1 MTETLSGVVER
12 VTFHNEENGFCVLR
26 VKTRGA
32 RELATVVGH
41 APSVA
46 PGEFVDAEGAW
57 VQDREHGRQFRS
69 ERLRVTPPGTLE
81 GIEKYLASGMIKGI
95 GSHFAARLV
104 AAFGE
109 KVFDVIEREPRR
121 LLEVEGI
128 GPVRQK
134 RITEAW
140 ADQKVIREIMVFLQS
155 HGVGT
160 ARAVRIY
167 KTYGAHAIDV
177 VRENPYRLAYDIP
190 GIGFKTAD
198 QLAARL
204 GIDAGSPQRAR
215 AGLAWALQSLGEEGH
230 CAYPTEELLRR
241 ARELLGIPDETL
253 RRALEEERAEGRLV
267 EHPVRGR
274 TCVYLAGLFHAEAGV
289 AESLRRLREG
299 PHPLR
304 GADPAEAIARAE
316 RQAGLVLSEGQ
327 KEAIRRALGS
337 KVLVVTG
344 GPGVGKTTLLNA
356 LLRVFTEGGLRC
368 LLAAP
373 TGRAARRLS
382 EATGLEARTI
392 HRLLEVDPVTGE
404 FRRGRSRPLE
414 GDAVILDEASMV
426 DVVLMNQLLRA
437 VPSSAT
443 LLVVGDAD
451 QLPSV
456 GPGTVLRDLI
466 ESGAVPVARLTEIFR
481 QAARS
486 RIVTNAHRIN
496 RGLLPVLEP
505 GGDGPRD
512 FFFVEAGE
520 PAEVVEKVVR
530 VVRERIPARF
540 GLDPVRDVQVLTPM
554 NRSEVGARALNER
567 LQRELNRAPGP
578 AVLRFGFAY
587 RRGDKVMQVRNN
599 YDKEVFNGDLGFV
612 TRIDEVERE
621 LAVNFDG
628 REVVYDFGE
637 LDEVAPAYA
646 CSIHKSQGSE
656 YPAVVIPLHLQH
668 YRMLS
673 RNVLYTGVTRGRKLV
688 VLVGSR
694 RALALAVR
702 RTDHAGRISGLRE
715 RLAEGRP

>member
-1 MTETLSGVVER
+1 MLTRQTLR
-12 VTFHNEENGFCVLR
+12 DAAP
-26 VKTRGA
+26 GA

-41 APSVA
+41 VPSVA
-46 PGEFVDAEGAW
+46 PGEFVDAEGSW

-95 GSHFAARLV
+95 GPHFAARLV

-109 KVFDVIEREPRR
+109 KVFDVIEREPDR
-121 LLEVEGI
+121 LLDVEGI
-128 GPVRQK
+128 GPIRQK
-134 RITEAW
+134 RIAEAW
-140 ADQKVIREIMVFLQS
+140 ADQKAIRQIMVFLQS

-167 KTYGAHAIDV
+167 KTYGARAIEV

-204 GIDAGSPQRAR
+204 GIDPRSPQRAR
-215 AGLAWALQSLGEEGH
+215 AGLAWTLQTLGEEGH
-230 CAYPTEELLRR
+230 SAYPTQELLRR
-241 ARELLGIPDETL
+241 ARELLGISEDVL
-253 RRALEEERAEGRLV
+253 RKALEEERAEGRLV
-267 EHPVRGR
+267 EQPVQGR
-274 TCVYLAGLFHAEAGV
+274 PCIYLAGLFHAEAGI
-289 AESLRRLREG
+289 AESLRRLKES

-304 GADPAEAIARAE
+304 GVDVGEAIARAE
-316 RQAGLVLSEGQ
+316 REAGLVLSEGQ
-327 KEAIRRALGS
+327 KAAIRQALS
-337 KVLVVTG
+337 NKVLVVTG
-344 GPGVGKTTLLNA
+344 GPGVGKTTLLHA
-356 LLRVFTEGGLRC
+356 MLRIFTARGLRC

-373 TGRAARRLS
+373 TGRAARRLA

-392 HRLLEVDPVTGE
+392 HRLLEIDPVTGE
-404 FRRGRSRPLE
+404 FKRGRSRPLE
-414 GDAVILDEASMV
+414 GDVVVLDEASMV

-437 VPSSAT
+437 VPSSAA

-496 RGLLPVLEP
+496 RGLLPVVDP
-505 GGDGPRD
+505 DGEGLRD

-530 VVRERIPARF
+530 IVRDRIPARF
-540 GLDPVRDVQVLTPM
+540 GLDPVREVQVLTPM

-567 LQRELNRAPGP
+567 LQNELNRAPGP
-578 AVLRFGFAY
+578 AVQRYGFAY
-587 RRGDKVMQVRNN
+587 RRGDKVMQIRNN

-612 TRIDEVERE
+612 TRIDEVEHE
-621 LAVNFDG
+621 LGVDFDG

-637 LDEVAPAYA
+637 LDEVVPAYA

-656 YPAVVIPLHLQH
+656 NPAVVIPLH
-668 YRMLS
+668 
-673 RNVLYTGVTRGRKLV
+673 
-688 VLVGSR
+688 
-694 RALALAVR
+694 
-702 RTDHAGRISGLRE
+702 
-715 RLAEGRP
+715 